1 MHVAGGV
8 LAEHWNV
15 LQDKAKSEKS
25 RSGRPTFGDHFP
37 VGDAATRTR
46 RRVVAGDRSRRSV
59 VPSDQRRPAYIFE
72 IAKGFER
79 TCMSALEAS
88 LEVSLGGR

>member
-1 MHVAGGV
+1 M
-8 LAEHWNV
+8 AEHWNV
-15 LQDKAKSEKS
+15 LQDKTKSEES
-25 RSGRPTFGDHFP
+25 RSDRPTFGDHFP

-59 VPSDQRRPAYIFE
+59 VPSDQRRSAYFFE

-79 TCMSALEAS
+79 TYMSALEAS
-88 LEVSLGGR
+88 LELSPRGCYEPVTR